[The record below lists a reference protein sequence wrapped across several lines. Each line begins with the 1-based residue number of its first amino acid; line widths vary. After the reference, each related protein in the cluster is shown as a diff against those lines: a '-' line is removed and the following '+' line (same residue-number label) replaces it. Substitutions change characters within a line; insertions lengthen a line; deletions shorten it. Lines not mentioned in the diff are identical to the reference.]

1 MLVAI
6 IGSAGMLG
14 HDLCAKLKER
24 NVDFCGI
31 DIKEPG
37 KQQLEPDKYRR
48 ASVTD
53 RAEITSLI
61 ASLKPEIVIHAAAY
75 TAVDKCEE
83 KKDLA
88 YNVNAEGTKNV
99 ALGCKG
105 SGSLMIYISTDYVFD
120 GLKEAPY
127 SQNDK
132 PNPLSTYGKSKYKGE
147 LNMQEVLEDNFL
159 IVRTSWLYGRNG
171 PNFVDKIIE
180 KAEAEGEL
188 KVVDDQVGSPTCTVD
203 FSAALCELVS
213 IYQQGGLRQQAEKG
227 LYHVSNTGSC
237 SWYEYAGRILEL
249 AGVEAEVK
257 KAATSDL
264 NLPAARPAYSVLDN
278 KRFRNLICS
287 YNLDFS
293 MRPWQEALA
302 DYIKNK

>member
-6 IGSAGMLG
+6 TGSAGMLG
-14 HDLCAKLKER
+14 QDLCAKLKKR
-24 NVDFCGI
+24 SVDFCGI
-31 DIKEPG
+31 DIKEPV
-37 KQQLEPDKYRR
+37 KQQLEPDEYHQ

-83 KKDLA
+83 EKKLA
-88 YNVNAEGTKNV
+88 YNVNAEGAKNV

-120 GLKEAPY
+120 GLKKIPY

-147 LNMQEVLEDNFL
+147 LNVQEVLEDNFL
-159 IVRTSWLYGRNG
+159 IVRTSWLYGKNG

-180 KAEAEGEL
+180 KAEAEGKL
-188 KVVDDQVGSPTCTVD
+188 KVVDDQVGSPTYTVD
-203 FSAALCELVS
+203 FSAALCELVF

-227 LYHVSNTGSC
+227 PYHVSNAGSC

-249 AGVEAEVK
+249 AGVEAEVE
-257 KAATSDL
+257 KAATSDI

-278 KRFRNLICS
+278 KRFRNLISS